1 MQSDVAHEPA
11 VVGTPCHLRTG
22 EVLIQT
28 AIPTETTEEEASW
41 LCKNLLSDAES
52 SKAARFFFAQDRHEY
67 IVACALVRLGLSRLF
82 AMHPSELQLDRD
94 ERGKPFI
101 VKPKTATHTE
111 FSISH
116 TRGLVALL
124 VTPASHA
131 GVDVEKISPAADL
144 GLVAE
149 SVLAPME
156 LACLS
161 QLSSAAW
168 TARFIELWTLKEAY
182 AKARGLGLALPLKSV
197 AFDIKA
203 EGHVVASFAPEIQD
217 KPDCWHFWLRR
228 TTPDHVMAA
237 AIRVEPR
244 QACEFS
250 VRPVTVRAG
259 QGTGWLAP
267 VK

>member
-1 MQSDVAHEPA
+1 MQTDVTHEPA
-11 VVGTPCHLRTG
+11 VVGTPCHLRAS

-28 AIPTETTEEEASW
+28 AIPAETTEEEAAW
-41 LCKNLLSDAES
+41 LCKNLLSDGES
-52 SKAARFFFAQDRHEY
+52 NKAARFFFARDRHEY

-82 AMHPSELQLDRD
+82 AVHPSELQLDRN

-101 VKPKTATHTE
+101 VKPKAATRIE
-111 FSISH
+111 FSVSH
-116 TRGLVALL
+116 TRDLVALL
-124 VTPASHA
+124 VTPASQA

-156 LACLS
+156 LARLS
-161 QLSSAAW
+161 RLSGAAW
-168 TARFIELWTLKEAY
+168 ATRFVELWTLKEAY
-182 AKARGLGLALPLKSV
+182 AKARGLGLALPLKSLE
-197 AFDIKA
+197 FDIKA
-203 EGHVVASFAPEIQD
+203 DGSVVASFAPEIQD
-217 KPDCWHFWLRR
+217 KPDCWQFWLRR

-237 AIRVEPR
+237 AIRLEPG
-244 QACEFS
+244 QVHEFS
-250 VRPVTVRAG
+250 VQPVTVRAE